1 MLEAETLDPF
11 IGQLELINARMR
23 DSRQVMNRYDV
34 EIQKKFALAFACI
47 VFVLI
52 GAPIALRF
60 PRGGVGLVIGAS
72 VGIFALYYIGLVA
85 GEALADRLIMGPFLA
100 MWLTN
105 ILFFGIG
112 LAAALANAEGNGH
125 GARRRLGGGL
135 GCDPRLVRAPGAPRW
150 HPARAEAH
158 DVTLLHPLDRYVFRE
173 FWKIF
178 VATAVG
184 FPLLVIV
191 FDLTEKLDKYLA
203 RDLSRGK
210 ILLSYV
216 YWIAE
221 SMFMALPAAV
231 LFATVF
237 SIGALTRHS
246 EITAAKASG
255 ISFHRLTLPIFLGA
269 AVVAVLAGVLGEIV
283 PVANARRNEILEERK
298 FSGTSDRFNFTYAGE
313 EGRVYK
319 VQALNV
325 ANGAIDFLEVERKG
339 NGPDYPTTIVTAR
352 GGTWQDSSGHWL
364 LRDGQMHI
372 VPTDSTSI
380 AVQFDSLAD
389 NHFVEAPRELM
400 AAPKTS
406 QEMRYQELSR
416 FILALERSGS
426 SEVNRFKVEKA
437 LRIAVPVTCL
447 IIAIFGA
454 PLATSTQRGGAA
466 YGIGVS
472 LATTVIFLM
481 LIQLTKAIGGGG
493 LLPPNVAAW
502 MPNAVFGVAGAILLA
517 RTRT

>member
-1 MLEAETLDPF
+1 
-11 IGQLELINARMR
+11 MR
-23 DSRQVMNRYDV
+23 
-34 EIQKKFALAFACI
+34 
-47 VFVLI
+47 
-52 GAPIALRF
+52 
-60 PRGGVGLVIGAS
+60 
-72 VGIFALYYIGLVA
+72 
-85 GEALADRLIMGPFLA
+85 
-100 MWLTN
+100 
-105 ILFFGIG
+105 
-112 LAAALANAEGNGH
+112 
-125 GARRRLGGGL
+125 
-135 GCDPRLVRAPGAPRW
+135 
-150 HPARAEAH
+150 
-158 DVTLLHPLDRYVFRE
+158 LLHPLDRYVFRE

-178 VATAVG
+178 AATAVG

-203 RDLSRGK
+203 RDLSRTK

-255 ISFHRLTLPIFLGA
+255 ISFHRLTRPIYLGA

-298 FSGTSDRFNFTYAGE
+298 FSGTTDRFNFTYAGD

-319 VQALNV
+319 IQALNV

-339 NGPDYPTTIVTAR
+339 AGPEYPTTIVTAR

-447 IIAIFGA
+447 IIALFGA

-472 LATTVIFLM
+472 LGTTVIFLM

-493 LLPPNVAAW
+493 ILPPNVAAW

>member
-1 MLEAETLDPF
+1 
-11 IGQLELINARMR
+11 MR
-23 DSRQVMNRYDV
+23 
-34 EIQKKFALAFACI
+34 L
-47 VFVLI
+47 FV
-52 GAPIALRF
+52 
-60 PRGGVGLVIGAS
+60 
-72 VGIFALYYIGLVA
+72 
-85 GEALADRLIMGPFLA
+85 
-100 MWLTN
+100 
-105 ILFFGIG
+105 
-112 LAAALANAEGNGH
+112 
-125 GARRRLGGGL
+125 
-135 GCDPRLVRAPGAPRW
+135 
-150 HPARAEAH
+150 
-158 DVTLLHPLDRYVFRE
+158 PLDRYVLRE

-178 VATAVG
+178 AAMAVG
-184 FPLLVIV
+184 FPMLVIV

-210 ILLSYV
+210 ILLSYL
-216 YWIAE
+216 YWIPE

-255 ISFHRLTLPIFLGA
+255 ISFHRLTLPIFMGA

-283 PVANARRNEILEERK
+283 PVANAKRNEILEEKK
-298 FSGTSDRFNFTYAGE
+298 FSGTNDRFNFTYAGE

-319 VQALNV
+319 IQALNV
-325 ANGAIDFLEVERKG
+325 SNGAIDFLEVERKG
-339 NGPDYPTTIVTAR
+339 SGPEYPTTIVTAR
-352 GGTWQDSSGHWL
+352 GGAWRDGTRHWM

-372 VPTDSTSI
+372 VPTDSTSL

-406 QEMRYQELSR
+406 QEMRYSELSR
-416 FILALERSGS
+416 FITALERSGS

-437 LRIAVPVTCL
+437 LRIAIPVTCL

-454 PLATSTQRGGAA
+454 PLATSTQRGGTA
-466 YGIGVS
+466 YGIGIS

-493 LLPPNVAAW
+493 ILPPNVAAW
-502 MPNAVFGVAGAILLA
+502 MPNAVFGVAGTILLS

>member
-1 MLEAETLDPF
+1 M
-11 IGQLELINARMR
+11 
-23 DSRQVMNRYDV
+23 
-34 EIQKKFALAFACI
+34 
-47 VFVLI
+47 
-52 GAPIALRF
+52 
-60 PRGGVGLVIGAS
+60 
-72 VGIFALYYIGLVA
+72 
-85 GEALADRLIMGPFLA
+85 
-100 MWLTN
+100 
-105 ILFFGIG
+105 
-112 LAAALANAEGNGH
+112 
-125 GARRRLGGGL
+125 
-135 GCDPRLVRAPGAPRW
+135 VRASGA
-150 HPARAEAH
+150 ARGRSAGAEAH
-158 DVTLLHPLDRYVFRE
+158 AVRLFVPLDRYVFRE

-178 VATAVG
+178 AATAVG
-184 FPLLVIV
+184 FPLLVIII
-191 FDLTEKLDKYLA
+191 DLTEKLDTYLN
-203 RDLSRGK
+203 RNLSRGQ
-210 ILLSYV
+210 ILMSYL
-216 YWIAE
+216 YWIPE
-221 SMFMALPAAV
+221 SMFLALPAAV

-283 PVANARRNEILEERK
+283 PVANEKRNTILEEKK
-298 FSGTSDRFNFTYAGE
+298 FSGSNDRFNFTYAGE

-319 VQALNV
+319 IQALNV
-325 ANGAIDFLEVERKG
+325 GNGAIDFLEVERKG
-339 NGPDYPTTIVTAR
+339 NGPAYPTTIVTSRAAR
-352 GGTWQDSSGHWL
+352 WSDTARHWL

-372 VPTDSTSI
+372 VPTDSTSMAI
-380 AVQFDSLAD
+380 QFDSLAD
-389 NHFVEAPRELM
+389 HHFVEAPRELM

-416 FILALERSGS
+416 FITALERSGS

-437 LRIAVPVTCL
+437 LRIAIPVTCL

-454 PLATSTQRGGAA
+454 PLATTTQRGGAA

-472 LATTVIFLM
+472 LGVTVIFLM

-502 MPNAVFGVAGAILLA
+502 MPNAVFGLTGAFLLA

>member
-1 MLEAETLDPF
+1 M
-11 IGQLELINARMR
+11 
-23 DSRQVMNRYDV
+23 
-34 EIQKKFALAFACI
+34 
-47 VFVLI
+47 
-52 GAPIALRF
+52 
-60 PRGGVGLVIGAS
+60 
-72 VGIFALYYIGLVA
+72 
-85 GEALADRLIMGPFLA
+85 
-100 MWLTN
+100 
-105 ILFFGIG
+105 
-112 LAAALANAEGNGH
+112 
-125 GARRRLGGGL
+125 
-135 GCDPRLVRAPGAPRW
+135 
-150 HPARAEAH
+150 
-158 DVTLLHPLDRYVFRE
+158 TLLHPLDRYVFRE

-178 VATAVG
+178 AATAVG

-203 RDLSRGK
+203 RDLSRTK

-352 GGTWQDSSGHWL
+352 AGTWQDSSRHWL

-406 QEMRYQELSR
+406 QEMRYRELSR

-454 PLATSTQRGGAA
+454 PLATTTQRGGAA
-466 YGIGVS
+466 YGIGIS

>member
-1 MLEAETLDPF
+1 
-11 IGQLELINARMR
+11 
-23 DSRQVMNRYDV
+23 
-34 EIQKKFALAFACI
+34 
-47 VFVLI
+47 
-52 GAPIALRF
+52 
-60 PRGGVGLVIGAS
+60 
-72 VGIFALYYIGLVA
+72 
-85 GEALADRLIMGPFLA
+85 
-100 MWLTN
+100 
-105 ILFFGIG
+105 
-112 LAAALANAEGNGH
+112 
-125 GARRRLGGGL
+125 
-135 GCDPRLVRAPGAPRW
+135 
-150 HPARAEAH
+150 
-158 DVTLLHPLDRYVFRE
+158 VTLLHPLDRYVLRE

-178 VATAVG
+178 VATAIG
-184 FPLLVIV
+184 FPLLVIL

-339 NGPDYPTTIVTAR
+339 NGPAYPTTIVTAR
-352 GGTWQDSSGHWL
+352 GGTWRDSSGRWL

>member
-1 MLEAETLDPF
+1 
-11 IGQLELINARMR
+11 MR
-23 DSRQVMNRYDV
+23 
-34 EIQKKFALAFACI
+34 L
-47 VFVLI
+47 
-52 GAPIALRF
+52 
-60 PRGGVGLVIGAS
+60 LV
-72 VGIFALYYIGLVA
+72 
-85 GEALADRLIMGPFLA
+85 
-100 MWLTN
+100 
-105 ILFFGIG
+105 
-112 LAAALANAEGNGH
+112 
-125 GARRRLGGGL
+125 
-135 GCDPRLVRAPGAPRW
+135 
-150 HPARAEAH
+150 
-158 DVTLLHPLDRYVFRE
+158 PLDRYVLRE

-178 VATAVG
+178 SAMAVG

-210 ILLSYV
+210 ILLSYL
-216 YWIAE
+216 YWIPE

-255 ISFHRLTLPIFLGA
+255 ISFHRLTLPIFMGA
-269 AVVAVLAGVLGEIV
+269 TVVAMLAGVLGEIV
-283 PVANARRNEILEERK
+283 PVANARRNEILEEKK
-298 FSGTSDRFNFTYAGE
+298 FSGTNDRFNFTYAGE

-319 VQALNV
+319 IQALNV
-325 ANGAIDFLEVERKG
+325 TNGAIDFLEVERKG
-339 NGPDYPTTIVTAR
+339 SGPEYPTTIVTAR
-352 GGTWQDSSGHWL
+352 GGAWRDDSRHWM

-372 VPTDSTSI
+372 VPTDSTSL

-406 QEMRYQELSR
+406 QEMRYSELSR
-416 FILALERSGS
+416 FITALERSGS

-437 LRIAVPVTCL
+437 LRIAIPVTCL

-466 YGIGVS
+466 YGIGIS

-502 MPNAVFGVAGAILLA
+502 MPNAVFGVAGTILLA

>member
-1 MLEAETLDPF
+1 
-11 IGQLELINARMR
+11 
-23 DSRQVMNRYDV
+23 
-34 EIQKKFALAFACI
+34 
-47 VFVLI
+47 
-52 GAPIALRF
+52 
-60 PRGGVGLVIGAS
+60 
-72 VGIFALYYIGLVA
+72 
-85 GEALADRLIMGPFLA
+85 
-100 MWLTN
+100 
-105 ILFFGIG
+105 
-112 LAAALANAEGNGH
+112 
-125 GARRRLGGGL
+125 
-135 GCDPRLVRAPGAPRW
+135 
-150 HPARAEAH
+150 
-158 DVTLLHPLDRYVFRE
+158 VTLLRPLDRYVFRE

-178 VATAVG
+178 AATAVG

-203 RDLSRGK
+203 RDLSRTK

-352 GGTWQDSSGHWL
+352 AGTWQDSSRYWL

-406 QEMRYQELSR
+406 QEMRYRELSR

-454 PLATSTQRGGAA
+454 PLATTTQRGGAA

>member
-1 MLEAETLDPF
+1 
-11 IGQLELINARMR
+11 
-23 DSRQVMNRYDV
+23 
-34 EIQKKFALAFACI
+34 
-47 VFVLI
+47 
-52 GAPIALRF
+52 
-60 PRGGVGLVIGAS
+60 
-72 VGIFALYYIGLVA
+72 
-85 GEALADRLIMGPFLA
+85 
-100 MWLTN
+100 
-105 ILFFGIG
+105 
-112 LAAALANAEGNGH
+112 
-125 GARRRLGGGL
+125 
-135 GCDPRLVRAPGAPRW
+135 
-150 HPARAEAH
+150 
-158 DVTLLHPLDRYVFRE
+158 VTLLHPLDRYVFRE

-178 VATAVG
+178 AATAVG

-203 RDLSRGK
+203 RDLSRTK

-283 PVANARRNEILEERK
+283 PVANTRRNEILEERK

-325 ANGAIDFLEVERKG
+325 TNGAIDFLEVERKG

-352 GGTWQDSSGHWL
+352 AGAWQDSSRYWL

-406 QEMRYQELSR
+406 QEMRYRELSR

-454 PLATSTQRGGAA
+454 PLATTTQRGGAA
-466 YGIGVS
+466 YGIGIS